1 MPSSSDDFQIQIED
15 VSQWDPPEGQ
25 RGQGMMLH
33 TTRGDIE
40 TILHSDTDEPPTGA
54 ILWVWGARGGFD
66 GPAGGIFGNLAEE
79 LKGRLTSLR
88 VNYRNP
94 AVLPESVM
102 DTLAAISFLKAT
114 GHTEIVLVGH
124 SFGGAVVIT
133 ASILSPL
140 VKAVVALSS
149 QTAGASGAGRVSPR
163 PLLLVHGGDD
173 SRLAAQCSEQIFEWA
188 KEPKE
193 IVIYPGTEHGLN
205 ECKDELHDLLRRWIP
220 ERFETQK

>member
-1 MPSSSDDFQIQIED
+1 MPSSNDDFQIQIED

-25 RGQGMMLH
+25 QGQGMMLH

-40 TILHSDTDEPPTGA
+40 TILHSDTDEPPTRA

-94 AVLPESVM
+94 AVLAESVM

-114 GHTEIVLVGH
+114 GHVEVVLVGH

-133 ASILSPL
+133 ASTLSPL

-173 SRLAAQCSEQIFEWA
+173 SRLGAQCSEQIFEWA

-193 IVIYPGTEHGLN
+193 IVIYPGAGHGLN
-205 ECKDELHDLLRRWIP
+205 ECKDELHDLLGKWIP
-220 ERFETQK
+220 ERFEIKQ

>member
-1 MPSSSDDFQIQIED
+1 MQSSSDDFQIQIED
-15 VSQWDPPEGQ
+15 VSQWEPPEGQ

-40 TILHSDTDEPPTGA
+40 TILHSDTDEPPRGA

-94 AVLPESVM
+94 AVLAESVM

-133 ASILSPL
+133 ASTLSPL
-140 VKAVVALSS
+140 VKGVVALSS

-173 SRLAAQCSEQIFEWA
+173 SRLAAQCSERIFEWA

-193 IVIYPGTEHGLN
+193 IVIYPGAEHGLN

-220 ERFETQK
+220 ERFEAHE

>member
-1 MPSSSDDFQIQIED
+1 MTSSSDDFQIQIED
-15 VSQWDPPEGQ
+15 FNRWDPPEGQ
-25 RGQGMMLH
+25 QGQGLMLH

-40 TILHSDTDEPPTGA
+40 AILHSDTEEPPTRA

-79 LKGRLTSLR
+79 LKGRITSLR

-102 DTLAAISFLKAT
+102 DTLAGISFLKAT
-114 GHTEIVLVGH
+114 GHTEVVLVGH
-124 SFGGAVVIT
+124 SFGGAVVIAAAT
-133 ASILSPL
+133 FSPL
-140 VKAVVALSS
+140 VKAVVGLSS
-149 QTAGASGAGRVSPR
+149 QTAGASGAGQVSPR

-173 SRLAAQCSEQIFEWA
+173 SRLPAQCSEPIFEWA

-193 IVIYPGTEHGLN
+193 IVIYPGAEHGLN

-220 ERFETQK
+220 ERFDADQ

>member
-25 RGQGMMLH
+25 RGQGMLLH

-114 GHTEIVLVGH
+114 GHTAIVLVGH

-163 PLLLVHGGDD
+163 PLLLVHGGGD

-193 IVIYPGTEHGLN
+193 IVIYPGADHGLN

-220 ERFETQK
+220 ERFESQK